1 MDDRRTSTEGA
12 RHAVRMLG
20 LAQAAAFAVTGIT
33 VTIGPLSLH
42 ELSGHE
48 GFGGGLLAVF
58 ILSGGAGAFL
68 AGRLMRRISRR
79 ACLVAG
85 HLTYGAAG
93 VAAAAAGAAHSP
105 RAILVA
111 AIPLGLGHGAALLG
125 RSVAVDLH
133 PSGERGRAVGRIL
146 AVGAVGA
153 LSGPALVAGLRRL
166 AADTG
171 LDAHM
176 LPWLAVP
183 VLGALGALA
192 VSRLRLEPSRPSPAP
207 RGPAPS
213 GGRGRPRGRMAAPTL
228 VVAGAQAAMLAL
240 MSVIPVHIHHQGGG
254 DALMALILGAHLA
267 SMYGLAPLLGAGIDR
282 WGHRDGLVAGAGLCV
297 AGAMLGA
304 VTHVPVVAAAGLVAL
319 GAGWSASY
327 LGVTAAAGL
336 EADPR
341 DRASALGLADL
352 VASGTAA
359 AAGILTGL
367 LVDVVGIVALAW
379 FVASAMGVVLLIACR
394 PRLARVAPV
403 GALD

>member
-42 ELSGHE
+42 ELSGQE

-176 LPWLAVP
+176 LPWLAAP
-183 VLGALGALA
+183 GTAATAPGGGA
-192 VSRLRLEPSRPSPAP
+192 RPPPPA
-207 RGPAPS
+207 
-213 GGRGRPRGRMAAPTL
+213 
-228 VVAGAQAAMLAL
+228 VAGAPAGGWPRRCWWSRARRRRCSPSCPSSRSTSTTREAA
-240 MSVIPVHIHHQGGG
+240 
-254 DALMALILGAHLA
+254 
-267 SMYGLAPLLGAGIDR
+267 
-282 WGHRDGLVAGAGLCV
+282 
-297 AGAMLGA
+297 
-304 VTHVPVVAAAGLVAL
+304 
-319 GAGWSASY
+319 
-327 LGVTAAAGL
+327 
-336 EADPR
+336 
-341 DRASALGLADL
+341 
-352 VASGTAA
+352 
-359 AAGILTGL
+359 TG
-367 LVDVVGIVALAW
+367 
-379 FVASAMGVVLLIACR
+379 
-394 PRLARVAPV
+394 
-403 GALD
+403 

>member
-1 MDDRRTSTEGA
+1 MAGIGA
-12 RHAVRMLG
+12 RHSV
-20 LAQAAAFAVTGIT
+20 AAWTIDARAPRARGTRSACWAWPRRRAFAVTGIT

-192 VSRLRLEPSRPSPAP
+192 VSRLHLEPSRPSPAP

-213 GGRGRPRGRMAAPTL
+213 GRRRRPAGGWRRRRWWSRAPRRRCSPSCPSSRST
-228 VVAGAQAAMLAL
+228 
-240 MSVIPVHIHHQGGG
+240 STT
-254 DALMALILGAHLA
+254 
-267 SMYGLAPLLGAGIDR
+267 R
-282 WGHRDGLVAGAGLCV
+282 
-297 AGAMLGA
+297 
-304 VTHVPVVAAAGLVAL
+304 AAA
-319 GAGWSASY
+319 
-327 LGVTAAAGL
+327 T
-336 EADPR
+336 R
-341 DRASALGLADL
+341 
-352 VASGTAA
+352 
-359 AAGILTGL
+359 
-367 LVDVVGIVALAW
+367 
-379 FVASAMGVVLLIACR
+379 
-394 PRLARVAPV
+394 
-403 GALD
+403 